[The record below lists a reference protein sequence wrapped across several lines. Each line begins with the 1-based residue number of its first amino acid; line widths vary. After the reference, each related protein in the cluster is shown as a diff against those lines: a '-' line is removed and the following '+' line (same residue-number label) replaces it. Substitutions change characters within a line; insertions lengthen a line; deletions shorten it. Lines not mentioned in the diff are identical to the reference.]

1 MKLLDSAKSTKQI
14 ISFFPSVIE
23 QQHHEELPTDID
35 ENISILVNEEDESLM
50 DKESDLW
57 ETALRKLLSTN
68 AKICE
73 DRQIEK
79 VRLTGGSFQYLQ
91 YLAIAKYF
99 ELLIAGETRM
109 SASDA
114 AERGIF
120 RSGHNYKARCIR
132 NWTAHYLSHDTVS
145 LFQQGNTQ
153 RLSV

>member
-1 MKLLDSAKSTKQI
+1 MR
-14 ISFFPSVIE
+14 
-23 QQHHEELPTDID
+23 TDID

-79 VRLTGGSFQYLQ
+79 VRLTGQ
-91 YLAIAKYF
+91 
-99 ELLIAGETRM
+99 LI
-109 SASDA
+109 
-114 AERGIF
+114 IF
-120 RSGHNYKARCIR
+120 LTIQ
-132 NWTAHYLSHDTVS
+132 S
-145 LFQQGNTQ
+145 LFFSRENTQ